1 MNESPHDIEM
11 GNPWTNGEKRN
22 TEDIFLRYRVGWST
36 DIKVLRHCMKQCLRI
51 LLPHNFQ

>member
-51 LLPHNFQ
+51 LLPHSFQ